1 MLLHVDGAIDLII
14 PWAIAPRQVG
24 KAPTKTDHAVKGPS
38 TDRTIVKKIK
48 QPHHRALLRSIS
60 SSQ

>member
-24 KAPTKTDHAVKGPS
+24 KAPTETDHAVKGPS
-38 TDRTIVKKIK
+38 TDRTIV
-48 QPHHRALLRSIS
+48 
-60 SSQ
+60 